1 MQPDS
6 PILVIGAG
14 AWSGAYLLRIV
25 LSAGLRLRFGRFA
38 GGRPIPLA
46 AGDYL
51 YIGSAQGAE
60 RHAPLIKRVTRH
72 LQRTAQ
78 RPPQRLW
85 DQWQA
90 FVSRQ
95 GIHLAAPAPKRLHW
109 HIDYLLDELVCD
121 VAQIILLPSPLP
133 IEQPVAEQI
142 EAMPAVQPA
151 APGLGA
157 TDHPRHTHL
166 LRWEGTQADWHRLL
180 ADLASSVARTV
191 TTHPT
196 AYE

>member
-14 AWSGAYLLRIV
+14 AWSGAYLLKIA
-25 LSAGLRLRFGRFA
+25 LSTGLRLRFGRFA
-38 GGRPIPLA
+38 GGKPVSLA

-51 YIGSAQGAE
+51 YVGSAQGPA
-60 RHAPLIKRVTRH
+60 RNAPLIKRVNRH
-72 LQRTAQ
+72 LLRTAP

-95 GIHLAAPAPKRLHW
+95 GIRLAAPSPKRLHW
-109 HIDYLLDELVCD
+109 HIDYLIDELVCEVD
-121 VAQIILLPSPLP
+121 QVILLPSALP
-133 IEQPVAEQI
+133 IEQRLAEQL
-142 EAMPAVQPA
+142 EAMPAMQPA

-166 LRWEGTQADWHRLL
+166 LRWEGSQAGWHRLL
-180 ADLASSVARTV
+180 EDLSSHTV
-191 TTHPT
+191 CL
-196 AYE
+196 